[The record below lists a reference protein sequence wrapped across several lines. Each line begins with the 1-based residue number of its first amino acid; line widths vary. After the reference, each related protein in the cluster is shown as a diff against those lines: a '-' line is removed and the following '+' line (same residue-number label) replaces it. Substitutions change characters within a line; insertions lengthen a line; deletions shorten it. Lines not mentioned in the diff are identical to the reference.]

1 MCCVQALHAFKVK
14 YGALPRAWSQED
26 AGKFV
31 EIAKEVN
38 SAAQAKVRMG
48 WSGGESEWRGGKG
61 KIQLRSAVQKAI
73 GDGGTNEG
81 EDILGRTLLNHAENA
96 HQMM

>member
-1 MCCVQALHAFKVK
+1 MQALHAFKVK

-38 SAAQAKVRMG
+38 SAAQAKVRMR
-48 WSGGESEWRGGKG
+48 WSGGESGGE
-61 KIQLRSAVQKAI
+61 V
-73 GDGGTNEG
+73 
-81 EDILGRTLLNHAENA
+81 GRERYS
-96 HQMM
+96 